1 MQVVDTTGAGD
12 CFTGAYAVAV
22 LEQQAPQ
29 AALRF
34 AGAAVLQ
41 HPTGLFGSHARLLLL
56 LLHSA
61 RVSVMCATGRSS
73 TSCCMLESVYSL
85 LKLIHWQTGCWHNQ
99 RGGLIMGRAPA
110 AAAGAL
116 CVQAAGAMPSMP
128 DRQRV
133 ERLLQQAP

>member
-85 LKLIHWQTGCWHNQ
+85 RQP
-99 RGGLIMGRAPA
+99 GRSACKP
-110 AAAGAL
+110 
-116 CVQAAGAMPSMP
+116 P
-128 DRQRV
+128 
-133 ERLLQQAP
+133 ERCRACQIDSVWSACYSKHHECAHMFHGSSRPLQMSQCACM